1 MRLTT
6 AKELFRAV
14 TQRYFAGANVVFAK
28 QSRAAK
34 MDLAL
39 ITLSFGNVK
48 RAWDS
53 IRYDVDGHTVAA
65 YPSKVSVVVDL
76 YTHGAPVRDDEGK
89 PFAFENTAMDDMLAF
104 ADYLGSQFVVDWCN
118 RNDLS
123 ISIDGDA
130 QDLTGLV
137 NDNNYEYRSRLNLM
151 LYFTQQ
157 AVGYAAV
164 LSEESIQYPTGEYD
178 ANGNPIYLPIEPE
191 KITNWT
197 GLTEGSSSEGGTVDP
212 VIIPTYAITSSGG
225 GSEELARLEAGY
237 FTELNDKEEKQ

>member
-6 AKELFRAV
+6 VKELFLAV
-14 TQRYFAGANVVFAK
+14 TERYFTGANVVFAK

-53 IRYDVDGHTVAA
+53 IRYEADGHTVAA

-76 YTHGAPVRDDEGK
+76 YTNGVPVLDEDGK
-89 PFAFENTAMDDMLAF
+89 PFAYENTAMDDMLAF

-123 ISIDGDA
+123 VAIEGDI

-137 NDNNYEYRSRLNLM
+137 NDNNYEYRSRMNLM
-151 LYFTQQ
+151 LHFTQR

-164 LSEESIQYPTGEYD
+164 LSEESIQYPTGEYE
-178 ANGNPIYLPIEPE
+178 ANGEPIYTTVVP
-191 KITNWT
+191 KRVTSST
-197 GLTEGSSSEGGTVDP
+197 GLIEGSSAEAGTVDP
-212 VIIPTYAITSSGG
+212 VIIPTPLITSSGG
-225 GSEELARLEAGY
+225 GSEELAKLETGY
-237 FTELNDKEEKQ
+237 FTEFNDKEENQ